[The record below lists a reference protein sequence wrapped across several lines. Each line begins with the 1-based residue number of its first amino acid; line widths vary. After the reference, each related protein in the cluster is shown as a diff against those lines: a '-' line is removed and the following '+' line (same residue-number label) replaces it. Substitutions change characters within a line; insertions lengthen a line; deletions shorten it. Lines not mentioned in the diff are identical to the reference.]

1 MTWSCGMR
9 ADADLQ
15 QEALVAEEL
24 VLEEDLLDH
33 LLRAADE
40 AARRAARAARRSAA
54 RVIGGQPR
62 SRPMRFII
70 AAKDGKNSSAACCEV
85 SAT

>member
-1 MTWSCGMR
+1 MV
-9 ADADLQ
+9 ADADLG

-33 LLRAADE
+33 LLRAADHQR
-40 AARRAARAARRSAA
+40 AARRRAARRTAA

-62 SRPMRFII
+62 SRPIRFII
-70 AAKDGKNSSAACCEV
+70 AGVGGKNSSAACCEV
-85 SAT
+85 SADVARAS